1 MKKILDAINSLGFT
15 FSFRRVR
22 KAILLITI
30 FVIIGVSVHLF
41 DQFIKSEAGQKI
53 LYSKEI
59 SKNFDIDGNSI
70 IRIYKEDINEDNK
83 SDYFFIMGQE
93 KRTSDNALNSV
104 VEQYNNVSFVI
115 IDGNTNEAIQM
126 NSKMEFKADV
136 TLKLYK
142 DNSNTYFL
150 ISDENGDIKLYKYL
164 DNKLNDIIAGTT
176 KDEFLGYTIYT
187 TKNDEKNK
195 IKISIDNYS
204 KDYLGEYKD
213 TKTLDFNDMDISIQ
227 KYRETYLR
235 DRFSDA
241 VLEDIDNDGTLEFVA
256 NQYVLY
262 SLDNSTQ
269 DNKTLGVVKTVF
281 DIKKSKLKFK
291 KVDIGI

>member
-59 SKNFDIDGNSI
+59 SRNFDIDGNSI

-262 SLDNSTQ
+262 SLDSSIQ

>member
-59 SKNFDIDGNSI
+59 SRNFDIDGNSI

-256 NQYVLY
+256 NQ
-262 SLDNSTQ
+262 
-269 DNKTLGVVKTVF
+269 
-281 DIKKSKLKFK
+281 
-291 KVDIGI
+291 